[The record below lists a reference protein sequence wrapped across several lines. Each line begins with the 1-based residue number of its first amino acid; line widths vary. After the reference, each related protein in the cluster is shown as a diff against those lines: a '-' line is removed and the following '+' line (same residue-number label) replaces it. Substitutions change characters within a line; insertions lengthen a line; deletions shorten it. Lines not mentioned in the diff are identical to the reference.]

1 MEAVAKNLSNILLYS
16 IIPMLLVFD
25 YFQRNVSTQDLEWY
39 VYFISDKTLIFVLM
53 SVIAITNKNKVIT
66 YLLLILFAHELYQVI
81 RDTTHNG
88 VQLTEVY
95 VVAAIVEGF
104 IIVYYTFKIQIN
116 KYIKRWLMM
125 R

>member
-1 MEAVAKNLSNILLYS
+1 MEALAKNLSSILLYS

-39 VYFISDKTLIFVLM
+39 VYFISDKALIFVLM

-66 YLLLILFAHELYQVI
+66 YLLLLLFTHELYQVI

-95 VVAAIVEGF
+95 TIAFIVEGF
-104 IIVYYTFKIQIN
+104 IITYYTFKIQIN
-116 KYIKRWLMM
+116 KYIKRWLMN